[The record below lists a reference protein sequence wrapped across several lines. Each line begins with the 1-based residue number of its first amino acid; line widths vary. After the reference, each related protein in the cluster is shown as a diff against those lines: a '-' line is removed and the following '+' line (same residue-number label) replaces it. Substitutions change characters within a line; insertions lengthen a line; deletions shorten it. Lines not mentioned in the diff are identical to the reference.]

1 MAVEKLRQP
10 RVYFSLYLRFTDE
23 NFTSIYYCNGI
34 SSYISRLCCKKRRLL
49 SRLCSVRQE
58 KIHRVYTY
66 IYIYRKGVLLKNL
79 ERTIL
84 IKCSLHIERNIYAYT
99 CTPFGGYTFNLGDYK
114 FRNEV
119 HQWKKW
125 NEKNWITPAGNRRE
139 SISPRESRDEV
150 VAVRFLAL
158 LATTMKAQR

>member
-1 MAVEKLRQP
+1 MYTSLCTYVLPTKISPAFIIVTVSLPITRDSAVKKE
-10 RVYFSLYLRFTDE
+10 
-23 NFTSIYYCNGI
+23 
-34 SSYISRLCCKKRRLL
+34 SYSPGYVALDKKRYI
-49 SRLCSVRQE
+49 VY
-58 KIHRVYTY
+58 IH